1 MILKKE
7 NVELAIFKPSLS
19 GRVWEGLQILL
30 RMKTIKLL
38 FVALLFP
45 IHLLMAQE
53 AVTLEQCQ
61 TWARENHPVLKQ
73 SGLYQ
78 QILDLKN
85 ENNSTSFLP
94 LVTLNGQATYQSDVT
109 KIALSMPGV
118 NIPSVDKD
126 QYKFYL
132 DLKQTIW
139 DGGLS
144 KAKELINETE
154 NAGNQSQVEV
164 ELYQVKEKVNQF
176 YFTSFLI
183 QENLKILEKK
193 TETLTERQK
202 IVESAVKN
210 GMVLGSELDQL
221 LAEQI
226 KTNQLVLE
234 LKSNRETVLS
244 ALAILTGKESNQM
257 HNLALTEEPNLL
269 DKPLMRPE
277 LDLFAKQND
286 LLNANSEILKKQ
298 RNPKLFGFGQAGY
311 GKPGL
316 NMLNNE
322 FDTYYLVGLGFNWN
336 VLDWKNTSR
345 QQQVLKLQQEIVQ
358 TRQENFVRNI
368 DLATDQQNKQIDQ
381 LTQLLKSDQELIQV
395 RERITKTAASK
406 LENGIITT
414 ADYILDLNAETTA
427 KLTLET
433 HKIQLQEARIKLGNI
448 RGNQ

>member
-1 MILKKE
+1 MKK
-7 NVELAIFKPSLS
+7 
-19 GRVWEGLQILL
+19 
-30 RMKTIKLL
+30 MKLL
-38 FVALLFP
+38 FIALLFP
-45 IHLLMAQE
+45 IHLLIAQE
-53 AVTLEQCQ
+53 AATLEQCQ

-73 SGLYQ
+73 SDIYQ
-78 QILDLKN
+78 KILDLKN

-94 LVTLNGQATYQSDVT
+94 QLTLNGQATYQSDVT
-109 KIALSMPGV
+109 KIGISIPNM
-118 NIPSVDKD
+118 NIPTADKD

-144 KAKELINETE
+144 KAKALINETE
-154 NAGNQSQVEV
+154 NAGNQSQIEV

-183 QENLKILEKK
+183 QENMKIIETK
-193 TETLTERQK
+193 TETLAERKK

-210 GMVLGSELDQL
+210 GMVLASELDQL
-221 LAEQI
+221 LAELI
-226 KTNQLVLE
+226 KTDQLVLE
-234 LKSNRETVLS
+234 LMSNRETVLS

-257 HNLALTEEPNLL
+257 QNLALTEEPILL

-286 LLNANSEILKKQ
+286 LLNANSEILK
-298 RNPKLFGFGQAGY
+298 RMRHPKLFGFGQAGY

-358 TRQENFVRNI
+358 TKQENFVRNI
-368 DLATDQQNKQIDQ
+368 DLATDQQNKQISQ
-381 LTQLLKSDQELIQV
+381 LSELLKTDQELILV
-395 RERITKTAASK
+395 RERITKTSASK
-406 LENGIITT
+406 LENGAITA
-414 ADYILDLNAETTA
+414 ADYIQDLNAETTA
-427 KLTLET
+427 KLMLET
-433 HKIQLQEARIKLGNI
+433 RKIQLKEARVKLGNI

>member
-1 MILKKE
+1 MKK
-7 NVELAIFKPSLS
+7 
-19 GRVWEGLQILL
+19 
-30 RMKTIKLL
+30 MKLL
-38 FVALLFP
+38 FIALLFP
-45 IHLLMAQE
+45 VHLLMAQE

-73 SGLYQ
+73 SGIYQ

-94 LVTLNGQATYQSDVT
+94 QLNLNAQATYQSDVT
-109 KIALSMPGV
+109 KIGISIPNM
-118 NIPSVDKD
+118 NIPTADKD
-126 QYKFYL
+126 QYKIYL

-154 NAGNQSQVEV
+154 NAGNQSQIEV

-193 TETLTERQK
+193 TETLSERQK
-202 IVESAVKN
+202 IVESTVKN
-210 GMVLGSELDQL
+210 GMVLASELDQL

-226 KTNQLVLE
+226 KTDQLVLE
-234 LKSNRETVLS
+234 LMSNRETVLS
-244 ALAILTGKESNQM
+244 ALAILTGKESHQM
-257 HNLALTEEPNLL
+257 QNLVLTTEPILL
-269 DKPLMRPE
+269 DKPLLRPE
-277 LDLFAKQND
+277 LDLFAKQNE
-286 LLNANSEILKKQ
+286 LLTANSEILKKQ

-336 VLDWKNTSR
+336 VLDWKNTLR
-345 QQQVLKLQQEIVQ
+345 QRQVLKLQQEIVK
-358 TRQENFVRNI
+358 TKQENFVRNI

-395 RERITKTAASK
+395 RERITKTSASK
-406 LENGIITT
+406 LENGAITT
-414 ADYILDLNAETTA
+414 ADYIQDLNAETTA
-427 KLTLET
+427 KLMLET
-433 HKIQLQEARIKLGNI
+433 HKIQLREARTKLKNLM
-448 RGNQ
+448 GNQ